1 MIWTEIIITRI
12 IIEAEDYESNDKTT
26 DSLLRRRVGE
36 DTEQL
41 VQALPRGTPGDGHD
55 AQHGGAVAPHRGMAG
70 REVLYRHRLIFP
82 RNVLENRKY
91 CLSLQR

>member
-1 MIWTEIIITRI
+1 MRVKKEMSRVIWTEIIIMRI

-41 VQALPRGTPGDGHD
+41 VQALPRGAPGDGIKPKED
-55 AQHGGAVAPHRGMAG
+55 RAAATHRQLD
-70 REVLYRHRLIFP
+70 VP
-82 RNVLENRKY
+82 
-91 CLSLQR
+91 